1 MSIGQVTNDGGL
13 QPLNEKLI
21 LKQNAQAQK
30 DAETVEQQKSG
41 DTLELSDEA
50 KKYQNAARLSK
61 TMDSIP
67 EPNAGRLAE
76 LKSSIANGTLMN
88 DGVLADTAGLI
99 ADRLL

>member
-50 KKYQNAARLSK
+50 KKYQNAK